1 VSRVG
6 EAYDA
11 PSEGQSEIP
20 AKEKNMEKHDVTH
33 LETQTNELIA
43 NLVKLADDND
53 LKQFLKT
60 IHHPGFTTPAELFL
74 FRGVVDSMLAQTK
87 ALSSL
92 RQVLTSA
99 AAKVELNPQPLPP
112 KQAAEGAT

>member
-1 VSRVG
+1 
-6 EAYDA
+6 
-11 PSEGQSEIP
+11 
-20 AKEKNMEKHDVTH
+20 MEKHDVAQ
-33 LETQTNELIA
+33 LETQINEFRG
-43 NLVKLADDND
+43 NLAELADDKD
-53 LKQFLKT
+53 LQQFLTT

-74 FRGVVDSMLAQTK
+74 FRGVVDSMLAHTK

-112 KQAAEGAT
+112 KQAAGGAA

>member
-1 VSRVG
+1 MKADISTLHKPDILTLQRHWWQIPCVQGRRSVRC
-6 EAYDA
+6 ASQRA
-11 PSEGQSEIP
+11 KSEIP

-74 FRGVVDSMLAQTK
+74 FRGVVDS
-87 ALSSL
+87 
-92 RQVLTSA
+92 
-99 AAKVELNPQPLPP
+99 
-112 KQAAEGAT
+112 